1 MVPLSAM
8 IDGGRT
14 SDQRDAICHAASR
27 GRLLERLDSLPGY
40 SRTSSAVGNVP
51 PSISSLIPQNNE
63 RSRRFFWCR
72 KWRRRSGSVSVALM
86 GGREAGGKREE
97 EGQTDR

>member
-63 RSRRFFWCR
+63 RSRRFFL
-72 KWRRRSGSVSVALM
+72 VPEVAAAIRF
-86 GGREAGGKREE
+86 GVCGFDRWKGGKREE